1 MIGKNLEGASVRWVI
16 ALKGEAEE
24 IIKNYAMKRLATTP
38 FPVYK
43 NKDFD
48 MWLIL
53 SGIGQLNAVA
63 ATTYLYVK
71 SDASYNTIWINFGIV
86 GSRNFKVGELIQI
99 DKITSSDFQDNY
111 YPSPSAFKNNNIERC
126 NLITVNKPEKLF
138 ENDGVYDME
147 AYGFFSF
154 AKKIAPHELISVL
167 KIISDIPGTDL
178 SEIDKHSVEILV
190 SKQIQLI
197 EKVLKNLLASQKII
211 FLQLKDPKYFD
222 EICLQKKFTFSQKVT
237 LRKYLTQWQARFPQ
251 RNPLEEIG
259 QRMAASQILKKFSD
273 NLMR

>member
-1 MIGKNLEGASVRWVI
+1 MIEKNFEGVSVRWVI

-24 IIKNYAMKRLATTP
+24 IIKNYAMKRVATTP
-38 FPVYK
+38 FPIYK

-63 ATTYLYVK
+63 ATTYLHVK
-71 SDASYNTIWINFGIV
+71 SDASYNTIWINFGIG

-138 ENDGVYDME
+138 ENDGAYDME
-147 AYGFFSF
+147 GYGFFSF
-154 AKKIAPHELISVL
+154 AKKVAPYELVSVL
-167 KIISDIPGTDL
+167 KIISDAPGTD
-178 SEIDKHSVEILV
+178 
-190 SKQIQLI
+190 
-197 EKVLKNLLASQKII
+197 
-211 FLQLKDPKYFD
+211 
-222 EICLQKKFTFSQKVT
+222 
-237 LRKYLTQWQARFPQ
+237 
-251 RNPLEEIG
+251 
-259 QRMAASQILKKFSD
+259 
-273 NLMR
+273 

>member
-1 MIGKNLEGASVRWVI
+1 MIEKKFEGVSVRWVI
-16 ALKGEAEE
+16 ALKAEAEE
-24 IIKNYAMKRLATTP
+24 IIKSYVMQRVATTP

-43 NKDFD
+43 NKDLD

-63 ATTYLYVK
+63 ATSYLYVK

-99 DKITSSDFQDNY
+99 DKITSNDFRDNY
-111 YPSPSAFKNNNIERC
+111 YPSPATFKNNNVERS
-126 NLITVNKPEKLF
+126 NLITVNKPEALF
-138 ENDGVYDME
+138 KSDGVYDME
-147 AYGFFSF
+147 GYAFFSF
-154 AKKIAPHELISVL
+154 AKKIASYELVSVL

-178 SEIDKHSVEILV
+178 SKIDKHRVETLV
-190 SKQIQLI
+190 SKQIQFI
-197 EKVLKNLLASQKII
+197 EKVLENLLALQKVL

-237 LRKYLTQWQARFPQ
+237 LRKYLTQWQARFPL

-259 QRMAASQILKKFSD
+259 QRMTASQILKKFSD
-273 NLMR
+273 NLLR

>member
-1 MIGKNLEGASVRWVI
+1 MIEKNFEGVSVRWVI

-24 IIKNYAMKRLATTP
+24 IIKNYAMKRVETTP

-43 NKDFD
+43 NKDLD

-63 ATTYLYVK
+63 ATSYLYVK

-86 GSRNFKVGELIQI
+86 GSRNLKVGELVQI
-99 DKITSSDFQDNY
+99 DKITSNEFRDNY
-111 YPSPSAFKNNNIERC
+111 YPSPATFKNNNIERS
-126 NLITVNKPEKLF
+126 NLITVNKPETLF
-138 ENDGVYDME
+138 KSDGVYDME
-147 AYGFFSF
+147 GYAFFSF
-154 AKKIAPHELISVL
+154 AKKIASYELISVL

-178 SEIDKHSVEILV
+178 SKIDKIGVERLF
-190 SKQIQLI
+190 SKKMSLI
-197 EKVLKNLLASQKII
+197 EKVLKNLLDLQKIL
-211 FLQLKDPKYFD
+211 FLQLRDPKYFD

-237 LRKYLTQWQARFPQ
+237 LRKYLTQWQARFPL

-259 QRMAASQILKKFSD
+259 QRMTASQILKKFSD
-273 NLMR
+273 NLLR